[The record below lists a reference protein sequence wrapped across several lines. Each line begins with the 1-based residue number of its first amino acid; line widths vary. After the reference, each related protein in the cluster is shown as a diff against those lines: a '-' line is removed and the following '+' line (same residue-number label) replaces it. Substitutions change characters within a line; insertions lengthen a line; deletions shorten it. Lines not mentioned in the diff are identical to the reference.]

1 MSTLRSVFRLPLVL
15 VTLTGAA
22 LLAAAEETSTIEVA
36 LKSGE
41 VVSGRLVEKTAERLT
56 LQIIIISRG
65 KQLTAQRQIP
75 LSQVSRITTVQDEYR
90 QRVANL
96 GPSAQDLADLA
107 RWCREHGLQ
116 SEARTHAEK
125 ALAME
130 SVNADA
136 RHLMHALDLAQI
148 DGTWQAVDPW
158 LASKGWSRLEG
169 LIVDA
174 AAKEKLGKLAATRS
188 AAAQALNTTQQEQ
201 SAATSLLATASES
214 AARLTKLRSETADSA
229 AKAAQSKAAVE
240 GAQKA
245 YDQAKERVAAAYK
258 NQAQN
263 QPRANNQNQNQNQNQ
278 NNNQNRNA
286 IDQAEAAQRKAQEAL
301 SAARAQA
308 TSADPARVKERLAKI
323 DADLTANQAE
333 QAKLKASAAAANA
346 ALPAKQAAADAAN
359 QAWKTALA
367 GVTQPANLPPDLVA
381 FLADQAPKPGSP

>member
-1 MSTLRSVFRLPLVL
+1 MTTLRSAFRLPLVL